1 MRRFFGLFAAF
12 LAAMV
17 LVIAAYG
24 AEPSHTGPLNDAS
37 PAAAQTN

>member
-17 LVIAAYG
+17 LLIAAYG
-24 AEPSHTGPLNDAS
+24 APRTTAMPLGGAA
-37 PAAAQTN
+37 PATTPDN

>member
-24 AEPSHTGPLNDAS
+24 AG
-37 PAAAQTN
+37 PAAGPQDNASSAAIKAH

>member
-24 AEPSHTGPLNDAS
+24 AGPSQSAPDRADV
-37 PAAAQTN
+37 PAQNN

>member
-24 AEPSHTGPLNDAS
+24 AGPSQTAPQG
-37 PAAAQTN
+37 AAVPVQNN

>member
-24 AEPSHTGPLNDAS
+24 AGQTGPQGDAS